1 MKYKAKTEA
10 RNTQNRA
17 VRTSVMICFTVLI
30 TLSAGEQIK
39 TMPKMSSGEEAFSL
53 SMGKAETK
61 YFLIVRRRKIVDFGT
76 YCVVGNLSAVSP
88 HIKLLI

>member
-61 YFLIVRRRKIVDFGT
+61 YSESKIPPKV
-76 YCVVGNLSAVSP
+76 LQWVSP
-88 HIKLLI
+88 GKEVYFYKDSG